1 MSHPVLII
9 SALVSSNQKWNK
21 GRRCPGRCYVLW
33 LTTHIFLE
41 ILPSWYLW
49 STLTWPFILF
59 SGHSVSGGSSYAY
72 SLNTSPPKT
81 SIQRE
86 MYITPS
92 FPAYLTFQYILKFSS
107 PHVFAVWWEKGV
119 DEHRERRREN
129 TFNKKI
135 KLSEA
140 EIQRFTTYSQS
151 PLAYFVQRHCFGMR
165 RGWFLC
171 LQFQTSY
178 LMFLLMCQTQSQCLW
193 K

>member
-1 MSHPVLII
+1 MYYGWLHTFSLKFFLFDTYEVLDL
-9 SALVSSNQKWNK
+9 AFHL
-21 GRRCPGRCYVLW
+21 
-33 LTTHIFLE
+33 
-41 ILPSWYLW
+41 ILK
-49 STLTWPFILF
+49 
-59 SGHSVSGGSSYAY
+59 HSVSGGSSYAY
-72 SLNTSPPKT
+72 SLNTSPKT

-92 FPAYLTFQYILKFSS
+92 FPAYLTFQYIFKVFPS